1 MGCSTLQDGACEVI
15 VFSNNTT
22 QMQLFAEVINFHCV
36 NIEKDRIVFLHS
48 VPDQL
53 MCIKTNAHSQKTE
66 ENLFW
71 IQVWHQ
77 ESMGWTLGLIL
88 REGLT
93 APRERWG
100 KWLVGAAWEWKREL
114 QLLKKLH
121 WDFLQDE
128 SRLISPVFE
137 VCDSDTRVLSAG
149 LNKE

>member
-71 IQVWHQ
+71 IQV
-77 ESMGWTLGLIL
+77 
-88 REGLT
+88 
-93 APRERWG
+93 
-100 KWLVGAAWEWKREL
+100 
-114 QLLKKLH
+114 
-121 WDFLQDE
+121 
-128 SRLISPVFE
+128 
-137 VCDSDTRVLSAG
+137 
-149 LNKE
+149 